1 MQAAVRKGLRG
12 NLRGETHCFQK
23 KLQLIRTGSERTGG
37 ILSSG
42 LNFVS
47 GWSRH
52 AKTNKLG
59 PPRLILPGNREE
71 GPVVMA
77 LCESLT
83 ALVQRAPAT
92 HQTH

>member
-1 MQAAVRKGLRG
+1 M
-12 NLRGETHCFQK
+12 NCFQEE
-23 KLQLIRTGSERTGG
+23 LQLIRTGSEQTGG

-59 PPRLILPGNREE
+59 PPRLILSE
-71 GPVVMA
+71 GPVVMV
-77 LCESLT
+77 LCKSLT
-83 ALVQRAPAT
+83 ALAQHAPAT
-92 HQTH
+92 DQTY